1 MKETTNVNQPNDQ
14 KPVVPSKKK
23 FNIPLFIVLLIV
35 GGFPGLIYGLIYAID
50 HFTNRFAMRK
60 TGGRPLNGNVSRMI
74 WIPLSVTLNIFC
86 LLHTEVDFYVIF
98 SIIALISAALSI
110 VVSLFTKKL
119 PLLSFV
125 GSTLYLVYF
134 AFTLFYAAINF
145 LTPVPIYIIL
155 GIITY
160 LFSPI
165 AIIGIVR
172 GFKYPVVYNR
182 YLKELAKLESENVET
197 QPTDSEP
204 ENKTEDVAI
213 DVENM
218 AQ

>member
-14 KPVVPSKKK
+14 KPVVASKKK

-35 GGFPGLIYGLIYAID
+35 GGFPGIIYGLIYAID
-50 HFTNRFAMRK
+50 HFVNNFAMRK
-60 TGGRPLNGNVSRMI
+60 TGGRPLNGNVSRII

-98 SIIALISAALSI
+98 SIIALISATLSAVI
-110 VVSLFTKKL
+110 SLFTKKL

-125 GSTLYLVYF
+125 GTTLYLVYF
-134 AFTLFYAAINF
+134 AFTLFYAGASF
-145 LTPVPIYIIL
+145 LIPVPIYIIL

-165 AIIGIVR
+165 AIIGIIR
-172 GFKYPVVYNR
+172 GFKYPVVYNK
-182 YLKELAKLESENVET
+182 YLKELAKLETENIET

-204 ENKTEDVAI
+204 ENKTEEVAI
-213 DVENM
+213 
-218 AQ
+218 